1 MGAEGEL
8 RQEFERWFT
17 VATAKTTTAVEAA
30 PPMRWSKTSSG
41 GTRESMQPIGA
52 LALYVLAEK
61 LAPRGRL
68 LSRASG
74 LLLAGAG
81 VAMLAGTV

>member
-1 MGAEGEL
+1 MAL
-8 RQEFERWFT
+8 LF
-17 VATAKTTTAVEAA
+17 V
-30 PPMRWSKTSSG
+30 G
-41 GTRESMQPIGA
+41 GVMDPFWIGA

-74 LLLAGAG
+74 LLLAGWGIAT
-81 VAMLAGTV
+81 LAGFA

>member
-1 MGAEGEL
+1 
-8 RQEFERWFT
+8 
-17 VATAKTTTAVEAA
+17 V
-30 PPMRWSKTSSG
+30 G
-41 GTRESMQPIGA
+41 GVMNPFWIGA

-61 LAPRGRL
+61 LAPRGHL

-81 VAMLAGTV
+81 VAMLAETV